1 MVSSHEYK
9 LLIFFNISFLNVV
22 STTNQIHFHVVL
34 QDELEALESSLQV
47 EQSSLRELK
56 QQQERM
62 ANTVTGQ
69 MYLETQVNQRHYKII
84 STQSDTYE
92 TRRHSTLTPILKKK
106 LDL

>member
-1 MVSSHEYK
+1 MYENGDDAVCVC
-9 LLIFFNISFLNVV
+9 I
-22 STTNQIHFHVVL
+22 VL

-69 MYLETQVNQRHYKII
+69 MYLESQVNQHIRTSIPQKTVKVLSQESNNTIRLH
-84 STQSDTYE
+84 
-92 TRRHSTLTPILKKK
+92 TLCH
-106 LDL
+106 

>member
-1 MVSSHEYK
+1 MCMRMGMIQFVC
-9 LLIFFNISFLNVV
+9 
-22 STTNQIHFHVVL
+22 VVL

-69 MYLETQVNQRHYKII
+69 MYLESQVNQHIWA
-84 STQSDTYE
+84 
-92 TRRHSTLTPILKKK
+92 PIPQKTVQL
-106 LDL
+106 LS

>member
-1 MVSSHEYK
+1 M
-9 LLIFFNISFLNVV
+9 
-22 STTNQIHFHVVL
+22 L

-69 MYLETQVNQRHYKII
+69 MCLESQVNGKRYEIA
-84 STQSDTYE
+84 STYTDT
-92 TRRHSTLTPILKKK
+92 HIPPLSKVVG
-106 LDL
+106 